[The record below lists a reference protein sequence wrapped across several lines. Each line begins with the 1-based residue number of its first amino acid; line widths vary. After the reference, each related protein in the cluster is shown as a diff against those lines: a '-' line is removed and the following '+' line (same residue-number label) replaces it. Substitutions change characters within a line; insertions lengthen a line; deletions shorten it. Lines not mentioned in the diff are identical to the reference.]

1 MPKRIGFAAMTI
13 LLAIGLVGCQNAPS
27 QHQLVNRGTY
37 LVEDRHQ
44 AQGVDQ
50 RIRFLVLHYTAEDFH
65 SSLKT
70 LTDEHVSAHYLV
82 PAHPPAENGKYVVW
96 QLVPESQRAWHAGAS
111 YWRGRT
117 SLNDTSIGI
126 EIVNKGYQQGMLGKI
141 WVPYTPQQIELVT
154 ALSKDIVQRYA
165 IAPQNVVGHMDIA
178 PQRKLD
184 PGPLFP
190 WRQLAEQGI
199 GAWPDQNRVDYYLA
213 GRAKTAP
220 VDVLT
225 LQKKLAAYGYDI
237 APSGSNDSASRNAIA
252 AFQMHFRPA
261 NYLGEPDAETEAT
274 VDALI
279 EKYGSVDQ

>member
-1 MPKRIGFAAMTI
+1 MRKRIGFAAIAI
-13 LLAIGLVGCQNAPS
+13 LLATVLVGCQRTPA
-27 QHQLVNRGTY
+27 QHDLIDRGTY

-44 AQGVDQ
+44 AQGVDE

-82 PAHPPAENGKYVVW
+82 PARPPQNNGKYVVW
-96 QLVPESQRAWHAGAS
+96 QLVPESHRAWHAGAS
-111 YWRGRT
+111 AWRGR
-117 SLNDTSIGI
+117 SNLNDTSIGI
-126 EIVNKGYQQGMLGKI
+126 EIENKGYQQGMLERI
-141 WVPYTPQQIELVT
+141 WLPYTEQQTELVI
-154 ALSKDIVQRYA
+154 ALSKDIVQRYG

-190 WRQLAEQGI
+190 WQTLAEQGV
-199 GAWPDQNRVDYYLA
+199 GAWPDRATVTRYLA
-213 GRAKTAP
+213 GRAKEAP

-237 APSGSNDSASRNAIA
+237 VPNGINDTTSRNVIA

-261 NYLGEPDAETEAT
+261 DFRGIPDAETEAIA
-274 VDALI
+274 DALL
-279 EKYGSVDQ
+279 EKYGSTQ

>member
-1 MPKRIGFAAMTI
+1 MPKRIGFAAVAI
-13 LLAIGLVGCQNAPS
+13 LLAIGLAGCQSAPS

-111 YWRGRT
+111 SWRGRT

-126 EIVNKGYQQGMLGKI
+126 EIVNKGYQQGMLGKMWI
-141 WVPYTPQQIELVT
+141 PYTPQQIELVT

-213 GRAKTAP
+213 GRAKTTP

-237 APSGSNDSASRNAIA
+237 VPSGTNDSASRNAIA

-261 NYLGEPDAETEAT
+261 NYQGEPDAETEAM

>member
-1 MPKRIGFAAMTI
+1 MPKRIGFAAMAI
-13 LLAIGLVGCQNAPS
+13 LLAIGLAGCQSAPL

-111 YWRGRT
+111 SWRGRT

-213 GRAKTAP
+213 GRAKTTP

-237 APSGSNDSASRNAIA
+237 ALSGNNDSASRNAIA

-261 NYLGEPDAETEAT
+261 NYQGEPDA
-274 VDALI
+274 
-279 EKYGSVDQ
+279 